1 MNFKWKV
8 TGFISPNINTRIEFF
23 RLLLRFILVNLPLG
37 GNWDS
42 FACIRLSALSSKV
55 VCFLARV
62 YHETRPQT
70 HSITA
75 IEWNAKAMGTIFFYS
90 ASSITHFSYFCAIPI
105 FSFILR
111 FDRLLSSHLF
121 PRYQCISF
129 LLSCFIYFYHSFFTL
144 CHLVD
149 ASRYRIHYRFFG

>member
-1 MNFKWKV
+1 MKSNWFHFTKHKY
-8 TGFISPNINTRIEFF
+8 TYRIF

-90 ASSITHFSYFCAIPI
+90 ASSITHFSYFCAIAI